1 MRRLHSLLRL
11 APADRRLLIET
22 ALLLAAIRLGLSLLS
37 FRTVL
42 NLLTAILRKPKLE
55 TRSPELETFRS
66 QSTQQLSSNRIVWA
80 VELASRHVPATSN
93 CLIRALATNAL
104 LARQHYPARLHIGVA
119 KGTDNK
125 LQAHAWVESDGKVVI
140 GGSELGEFVPLSE
153 ANLGSTGTR
162 T

>member
-42 NLLTAILRKPKLE
+42 NLLAAILRKPKLE
-55 TRSPELETFRS
+55 TRNPEPETFRS
-66 QSTQQLSSNRIVWA
+66 RSTQQASSNRIVWA
-80 VELASRHVPATSN
+80 VDLASRHVPATRN
-93 CLIRALATNAL
+93 CLIRALAANAL

-125 LQAHAWVESDGKVVI
+125 LQAHAWVESGGKVVV
-140 GGSELGEFVPLSE
+140 GGSGLEEFVPLTLCEIKS
-153 ANLGSTGTR
+153 L
-162 T
+162 